1 MAAARVT
8 LDGRH
13 LPHTLPRGVEI
24 VMEIEEVEPVPGTDC
39 SFQAHC
45 RATSRRVA
53 SWPQQVD
60 ALHRALAFAL
70 HALSAPDSGSRHA
83 ASHSGGVSV
92 LARTP
97 IARGPAIAT
106 RQPTCKRQGGNL
118 RMMLDAIGLIPLTP
132 PCVQQPGA
140 LMAPKRHHRPST
152 LLYPM
157 WSHVSQEHPRERD
170 YHALPSPYNLT

>member
-13 LPHTLPRGVEI
+13 LPQTLPRGVEI
-24 VMEIEEVEPVPGTDC
+24 VMAIEEAEPVPGTDR

-53 SWPQQVD
+53 NWPQQVD

-83 ASHSGGVSV
+83 TSHSGGVSA
-92 LARTP
+92 LACAILPEAQPTQLDGQHAS
-97 IARGPAIAT
+97 ARKEISRMTLDTFGPHCADTTLCPAT
-106 RQPTCKRQGGNL
+106 RRAYGASAPSSTIA
-118 RMMLDAIGLIPLTP
+118 AI
-132 PCVQQPGA
+132 
-140 LMAPKRHHRPST
+140 
-152 LLYPM
+152 
-157 WSHVSQEHPRERD
+157 VSD
-170 YHALPSPYNLT
+170 VAVC